1 MAVTNPA
8 MLAQTVEEAARLY
21 RQGRFA
27 EAEKICSRV
36 LRAQPNWFDALHLLG
51 VLKLQGGKAGAACT
65 HLEQA
70 LKLNPT
76 SSQVMSNLGMA
87 LAALNRD
94 QEALTIL
101 DRAVAIMPASVEAIT
116 NRGNV
121 LMKLGRSA
129 DALAAFDAALAL
141 APGFPGALANRGNA
155 LAALG
160 RCEEALAQYD
170 AVLAVVPAHA
180 ETHLNRGS
188 ALMALSCAAEAVAAF
203 DRALALRPDYV
214 KAHLG
219 RGAARQALN
228 QQREALE
235 DFERAIALDKSNADA
250 HHNAALA
257 RLTLGDYRRGFE
269 QYEWRWKRSGMPARR
284 RSFGKPLWL
293 GEYPLARKRILI
305 AAEQGLGDCIQFAR
319 YVPLLARSGATVVL
333 EAPPPL
339 CSLFARLEGAAT
351 VVARGDALPDV
362 DVYCPAGSLPR
373 ALRTEVSSIP
383 ADVPYLRASEAHL
396 AKWRERIERLPQP
409 RIAVAWAGSAD
420 HVNDRNRSLQLRQM
434 APLFGLTAGFISIQR
449 ELRATDAEE
458 LTRQPALTHVG
469 EALAD
474 FDDTAAVVTLADL
487 VITVD
492 TSVAHLAG
500 ALGRPTCV
508 LVPFWPDWRW
518 LLERA
523 DSPWYPTMRLC
534 RQPKAGDWESV
545 IAQIAGMVRTGDDPA
560 SYAGLSTSLP
570 SPQGPRL

>member
-8 MLAQTVEEAARLY
+8 MLAQSVEEAAGLY

-51 VLKLQGGKAGAACT
+51 VLKLQGGKAGAACA

-70 LKLNPT
+70 LKLNPM
-76 SSQVMSNLGMA
+76 SAQVMSNLGMA

-94 QEALTIL
+94 QEGLAIL
-101 DRAVAIMPASVEAIT
+101 DQAVAIMPTSLEAVT

-121 LMKLGRSA
+121 LMKLGRPA

-170 AVLAVVPAHA
+170 TVLAVMPAHA

-188 ALMALSCAAEAVAAF
+188 ALSALSRSGEAVAAF

-214 KAHLG
+214 KAHIG

-235 DFERAIALDKSNADA
+235 DFDRAIALDKSNADA

-269 QYEWRWKRSGMPARR
+269 QYEWRWQRSGMPARR
-284 RSFGKPLWL
+284 RNYGKPLWL

-305 AAEQGLGDCIQFAR
+305 TAEQGLGDCIQFAR
-319 YVPLLARSGATVVL
+319 YASLLARAGATVVL
-333 EAPPPL
+333 EAPPSL
-339 CSLFARLEGAAT
+339 CGLVARLEGVTT
-351 VVARGDALPDV
+351 VVARGDALPDF

-373 ALRTEVSSIP
+373 ALRTEVSTIP
-383 ADVPYLRASEAHL
+383 ADVPYLQASDAYI

-420 HVNDRNRSLQLRQM
+420 HVNDRNRSLPLHQL
-434 APLFGLTAGFISIQR
+434 APLFSLNAGLVSIQR
-449 ELRATDAEE
+449 DLRPADAEE
-458 LTRQPALTHVG
+458 LARQPALTHVG
-469 EALAD
+469 DALAD

-500 ALGRPTCV
+500 ALGRPTWV

-518 LLERA
+518 MLERT
-523 DSPWYPTMRLC
+523 DTPWYPTMRLY
-534 RQPKAGDWESV
+534 RQPEAGDWERV
-545 IAQIAGMVRTGDDPA
+545 IAQVADAVGRGAHAG
-560 SYAGLSTSLP
+560 S
-570 SPQGPRL
+570 

>member
-8 MLAQTVEEAARLY
+8 MLAQSVEEAAGLY
-21 RQGRFA
+21 RQGKLA
-27 EAEKICSRV
+27 EAEKICTRV

-51 VLKLQGGKAGAACT
+51 VLKLQSGKAGVACA

-70 LKLNPT
+70 LKLNPA
-76 SSQVMSNLGMA
+76 SAQVMSNLGMA

-94 QEALTIL
+94 QEALAIL
-101 DRAVAIMPASVEAIT
+101 DKAVAIMPGSVEAIT

-121 LMKLGRSA
+121 LTKLGRPSE
-129 DALAAFDAALAL
+129 ALAAFDAALAL

-160 RCEEALAQYD
+160 RFEEALAQYD
-170 AVLAVVPAHA
+170 AVLATMPAHA

-188 ALMALSCAAEAVAAF
+188 AFSALARAGEAVAAF

-214 KAHLG
+214 KAHIG
-219 RGAARQALN
+219 RGVARQALN
-228 QQREALE
+228 QQRAALE

-269 QYEWRWKRSGMPARR
+269 QYEWRWQRSGMPARR

-293 GEYPLARKRILI
+293 GEYPLARKRIFI

-319 YVPLLARSGATVVL
+319 YVPLLARAGATVML

-339 CSLFARLEGAAT
+339 CSLFARLEGVTT
-351 VVARGDALPDV
+351 VMARGDALPDF

-383 ADVPYLRASEAHL
+383 ADVPYLRASEAHIV
-396 AKWRERIERLPQP
+396 KWRERIERLPQP

-420 HVNDRNRSLQLRQM
+420 HVNDRNRSLLLRQM
-434 APLFGLTAGFISIQR
+434 APLFALNAGVVSIQR
-449 ELRATDAEE
+449 DLRAADAEE
-458 LTRQPALTHVG
+458 LTRHPTLTHVG
-469 EALAD
+469 DALAD

-500 ALGRPTCV
+500 ALGRPTFV

-518 LLERA
+518 MLERP
-523 DSPWYPTMRLC
+523 DTPWYPTMRLC
-534 RQPKAGDWESV
+534 RQPKTSDWESV
-545 IAQIAGMVRTGDDPA
+545 IAQVAEMVRTGA
-560 SYAGLSTSLP
+560 LMGLSTRLP
-570 SPQGPRL
+570 SQQGPRL

>member
-8 MLAQTVEEAARLY
+8 TLAQAVEEAVGLY
-21 RQGRFA
+21 RQGKLA
-27 EAEKICSRV
+27 EAEKICTRV

-70 LKLNPT
+70 LKLNPA
-76 SSQVMSNLGMA
+76 SAQVMSNLGMA

-94 QEALTIL
+94 QEALAIL
-101 DRAVAIMPASVEAIT
+101 DKAVAILPASVEATT

-121 LMKLGRSA
+121 LMKLGRPA
-129 DALAAFDAALAL
+129 DALAAFDAALVL

-160 RCEEALAQYD
+160 CCDEALAQYD
-170 AVLAVVPAHA
+170 AVLAIMPMHA
-180 ETHLNRGS
+180 ETHLNRGG
-188 ALMALSCAAEAVAAF
+188 ALNSLSRATEAVAAF
-203 DRALALRPDYV
+203 DRALGLRPDYV
-214 KAHLG
+214 KAHIG

-257 RLTLGDYRRGFE
+257 RLTLGDYRGGFE
-269 QYEWRWKRSGMPARR
+269 QYEWRWQRSGMPARR
-284 RSFGKPLWL
+284 RNLGKPLWL

-305 AAEQGLGDCIQFAR
+305 TAEQGLGDCIQFAR
-319 YVPLLARSGATVVL
+319 YVPLLARAGATVVL
-333 EAPPPL
+333 EVPPPL
-339 CSLFARLEGAAT
+339 CSLFARLEGVST
-351 VVARGDALPDV
+351 VVARGDALPDF

-373 ALRTEVSSIP
+373 ALRTEVSSVP
-383 ADVPYLRASEAHL
+383 ADVPYLRASAAHIE
-396 AKWRERIERLPQP
+396 KWRERIERLPQP
-409 RIAVAWAGSAD
+409 RIAVAWAGSVD

-434 APLFGLTAGFISIQR
+434 APLFSLNAGFVSIQR
-449 ELRATDAEE
+449 DLRAADAEE

-469 EALAD
+469 EALGD

-500 ALGRPTCV
+500 ALGRPTWV

-518 LLERA
+518 MLERT
-523 DSPWYPTMRLC
+523 DTPWYPTMRLF
-534 RQPKAGDWESV
+534 RQPKAGDWQNV
-545 IAQIAGMVRTGDDPA
+545 IAEVAEMVRTGA
-560 SYAGLSTSLP
+560 HAISHAMSQAGT
-570 SPQGPRL
+570 

>member
-8 MLAQTVEEAARLY
+8 ALAQAIEEAVGLY
-21 RQGRFA
+21 RQGKFT
-27 EAEKICSRV
+27 EAEKICNRV
-36 LRAQPNWFDALHLLG
+36 LRTQPNWFDALHLLG
-51 VLKLQGGKAGAACT
+51 VLKLQSGKAGAACG

-70 LKLNPT
+70 LNLNPA
-76 SSQVMSNLGMA
+76 SAQVMSNLGMA

-94 QEALTIL
+94 QEALAIL
-101 DRAVAIMPASVEAIT
+101 DKAVAIMPGSVEAIT

-121 LMKLGRSA
+121 LTKLGRPA

-160 RCEEALAQYD
+160 RLEEALAQYD
-170 AVLAVVPAHA
+170 AVLATLPSHA

-188 ALMALSCAAEAVAAF
+188 ALSALSRAGEALAAF

-214 KAHLG
+214 KAHIG
-219 RGAARQALN
+219 RGVARQALN
-228 QQREALE
+228 RQREALE
-235 DFERAIALDKSNADA
+235 DFERAIVLDKSNADA

-257 RLTLGDYRRGFE
+257 LLTLGDYRRGFE
-269 QYEWRWKRSGMPARR
+269 QYEWRWQRSGMPARR

-293 GEYPLARKRILI
+293 GEYPLARKRIFV

-319 YVPLLARSGATVVL
+319 YVPLLARAGAAVVL

-339 CSLFARLEGAAT
+339 CSLFARIEGVTT
-351 VVARGDALPDV
+351 VVARGDALPDF

-373 ALRTEVSSIP
+373 ALRTELSSIP
-383 ADVPYLRASEAHL
+383 ADIPYLRASETHI

-434 APLFGLTAGFISIQR
+434 APLLALNTGVISIQR
-449 ELRATDAEE
+449 DLRAADADELR
-458 LTRQPALTHVG
+458 RQSTLTHVG
-469 EALAD
+469 DALAD
-474 FDDTAAVVTLADL
+474 FDDTAAVVTLVDL

-518 LLERA
+518 MLERA
-523 DSPWYPTMRLC
+523 DTPWYPTVRLC

-545 IAQIAGMVRTGDDPA
+545 IAQVADLVQTGA
-560 SYAGLSTSLP
+560 LTGLSTRLP
-570 SPQGPRL
+570 SPQGTRL

>member
-8 MLAQTVEEAARLY
+8 MLAQAVEEAAGLY
-21 RQGRFA
+21 RQGRLA

-70 LKLNPT
+70 LKLNPA
-76 SSQVMSNLGMA
+76 SAQVMSNLGMA

-94 QEALTIL
+94 QEALAIL
-101 DRAVAIMPASVEAIT
+101 DKAVAIMPASVEAIT

-121 LMKLGRSA
+121 LMKLGRPA
-129 DALAAFDAALAL
+129 DALAAFDAALLL

-188 ALMALSCAAEAVAAF
+188 ALNALSRAAEAVAAF

-214 KAHLG
+214 KAHIG

-257 RLTLGDYRRGFE
+257 RLTLGDYRHGFE
-269 QYEWRWKRSGMPARR
+269 QYEWRWQRSGMPARR
-284 RSFGKPLWL
+284 RNFGKPLWL

-305 AAEQGLGDCIQFAR
+305 TAEQGLGDCIQFAR
-319 YVPLLARSGATVVL
+319 YVPLLARAGATVVL
-333 EAPPPL
+333 EVPPPL
-339 CSLFARLEGAAT
+339 CSLFARLAGAAT
-351 VVARGDALPDV
+351 VVARGDALPDF

-373 ALRTEVSSIP
+373 ALRTELSSIP
-383 ADVPYLRASEAHL
+383 ADVPYLHPSEAHI

-434 APLFGLTAGFISIQR
+434 APLFALNAGIVSIQR
-449 ELRATDAEE
+449 DLRAADAEE
-458 LTRQPALTHVG
+458 LMRHPALTHVG
-469 EALAD
+469 DALAD

-500 ALGRPTCV
+500 ALGRPTWV

-518 LLERA
+518 MLERT
-523 DSPWYPTMRLC
+523 DTPWYPIMRLC

-545 IAQIAGMVRTGDDPA
+545 IAQVATMVRTGA
-560 SYAGLSTSLP
+560 TAGSHAGSYAGLSTSLP
-570 SPQGPRL
+570 SR

>member
-1 MAVTNPA
+1 MAVTDPA
-8 MLAQTVEEAARLY
+8 MLAQAVEEAAGLY
-21 RQGRFA
+21 RQGKLA
-27 EAEKICSRV
+27 EAEKICTRV

-51 VLKLQGGKAGAACT
+51 VLKLQSGKAGAACA

-70 LKLNPT
+70 LKLNPA
-76 SSQVMSNLGMA
+76 SAQVMSNLGMA

-94 QEALTIL
+94 QEALAIL

-121 LMKLGRSA
+121 LTKLGRLA
-129 DALAAFDAALAL
+129 EALAAFDAALAL
-141 APGFPGALANRGNA
+141 APGFPGTLANRGNA

-160 RCEEALAQYD
+160 RFEEALAQYD
-170 AVLAVVPAHA
+170 AVLAAVPAHA
-180 ETHLNRGS
+180 ETHLNRAS
-188 ALMALSCAAEAVAAF
+188 ALSALSRAGEAVAAF

-214 KAHLG
+214 KAHIG
-219 RGAARQALN
+219 RGVARQALN

-235 DFERAIALDKSNADA
+235 DFERAIMLDKSNADA
-250 HHNAALA
+250 QHNAALA

-269 QYEWRWKRSGMPARR
+269 QYEWRWQRSGMPARR

-319 YVPLLARSGATVVL
+319 YVSLLARAGATVML

-339 CSLFARLEGAAT
+339 CSLFARLEGVTT
-351 VVARGDALPDV
+351 VVARGDAPPDF

-373 ALRTEVSSIP
+373 ALRTEVSNIP
-383 ADVPYLRASEAHL
+383 ADVPYLRASEAHI

-434 APLFGLTAGFISIQR
+434 APLLALNAGVISIQR
-449 ELRATDAEE
+449 DLRATDAEE
-458 LTRQPALTHVG
+458 LTRQPTLTHVG
-469 EALAD
+469 DEFAD
-474 FDDTAAVVTLADL
+474 FDDTAAVVTLAEL

-518 LLERA
+518 MLERT
-523 DSPWYPTMRLC
+523 DTPWYPTMRLC
-534 RQPKAGDWESV
+534 RQPKASDWESV
-545 IAQIAGMVRTGDDPA
+545 IAQVAEMVRAGALT
-560 SYAGLSTSLP
+560 GLSTCLP
-570 SPQGPRL
+570 SPQ

>member
-8 MLAQTVEEAARLY
+8 MLAQSVEEAAGLY
-21 RQGRFA
+21 RQGKFA
-27 EAEKICSRV
+27 EAEKICTRV

-51 VLKLQGGKAGAACT
+51 VLKLQSGKAGAACG

-70 LKLNPT
+70 LKLNPA
-76 SSQVMSNLGMA
+76 SAQVMSNLGMA

-94 QEALTIL
+94 QEALAIL
-101 DRAVAIMPASVEAIT
+101 DKAVAIMPTSVEAIT

-121 LMKLGRSA
+121 LMKLGRPA
-129 DALAAFDAALAL
+129 EALAAFDAALVL

-160 RCEEALAQYD
+160 RFEEALAQYD
-170 AVLAVVPAHA
+170 AVLAAIPAHA

-188 ALMALSCAAEAVAAF
+188 ALSALSRASEAVAAF

-214 KAHLG
+214 KAHIG
-219 RGAARQALN
+219 RGVARQALN

-250 HHNAALA
+250 QHNAALA
-257 RLTLGDYRRGFE
+257 RLTLGDYRGGFE
-269 QYEWRWKRSGMPARR
+269 QYEWRWQRSGMPARR

-293 GEYPLARKRILI
+293 GDYPLARKRILV

-319 YVPLLARSGATVVL
+319 YVPLLARAGATVIL
-333 EAPPPL
+333 EAPAPL
-339 CSLFARLEGAAT
+339 CSLFARLEGVTT
-351 VVARGDALPDV
+351 VVARGDSLPDF

-383 ADVPYLRASEAHL
+383 ADIPYLRASETHV
-396 AKWRERIERLPQP
+396 AKWRERIDRLPPP

-420 HVNDRNRSLQLRQM
+420 HVNDRNRSLQLRQL
-434 APLFGLTAGFISIQR
+434 AQLFALNAGFVSIQR
-449 ELRATDAEE
+449 DLRAGDAEE

-469 EALAD
+469 DALAD

-518 LLERA
+518 MLERT
-523 DSPWYPTMRLC
+523 DTPWYPTMRLC
-534 RQPKAGDWESV
+534 RQPRTSDWDTV
-545 IAQIAGMVRTGDDPA
+545 IAGVAEMVRTGA
-560 SYAGLSTSLP
+560 LAGLSTCLP
-570 SPQGPRL
+570 SPQGTRL

>member
-1 MAVTNPA
+1 MAATNPA
-8 MLAQTVEEAARLY
+8 TLAQAVKEAVGLY
-21 RQGRFA
+21 RQGRLA

-36 LRAQPNWFDALHLLG
+36 LRAQPDWFDALHLLG
-51 VLKLQGGKAGAACT
+51 VIKLQGGKAGAACT

-70 LKLNPT
+70 LKLNP
-76 SSQVMSNLGMA
+76 SSAQVMSNLGMA
-87 LAALNRD
+87 LAALTRD
-94 QEALTIL
+94 QEALAIL
-101 DRAVAIMPASVEAIT
+101 DKAVAIMPTSMEAIT

-121 LMKLGRSA
+121 LMKLGRPS
-129 DALAAFDAALAL
+129 DALAAFDAALVL

-160 RCEEALAQYD
+160 RCDEALAQYD
-170 AVLAVVPAHA
+170 AVLAVMPAHA

-188 ALMALSCAAEAVAAF
+188 ALNALSRAAEAVAAF

-214 KAHLG
+214 KAHIG

-228 QQREALE
+228 QQREALA

-269 QYEWRWKRSGMPARR
+269 QYEWRWQRSGMPARR
-284 RSFGKPLWL
+284 RNLGKPLWL

-319 YVPLLARSGATVVL
+319 YVPLLARAGATVVL

-339 CSLFARLEGAAT
+339 CSLFARLDGAAT
-351 VVARGDALPDV
+351 VVARGDALPDF

-383 ADVPYLRASEAHL
+383 AEVPYLRANEAHIG
-396 AKWRERIERLPQP
+396 KWRERIERLPRP

-420 HVNDRNRSLQLRQM
+420 HVNDRNRSLQLRQV
-434 APLFGLTAGFISIQR
+434 APLFSLNAGFVSIQR
-449 ELRATDAEE
+449 DSRAADAEE
-458 LTRQPALTHVG
+458 LTRQLALTHVG
-469 EALAD
+469 DALAD

-518 LLERA
+518 MLERT
-523 DSPWYPTMRLC
+523 DTPWYPTMRLC
-534 RQPKAGDWESV
+534 RQPKAGDWPSV
-545 IAQIAGMVRTGDDPA
+545 IAQVAEMVRTGA
-560 SYAGLSTSLP
+560 YAVPHEGA
-570 SPQGPRL
+570 